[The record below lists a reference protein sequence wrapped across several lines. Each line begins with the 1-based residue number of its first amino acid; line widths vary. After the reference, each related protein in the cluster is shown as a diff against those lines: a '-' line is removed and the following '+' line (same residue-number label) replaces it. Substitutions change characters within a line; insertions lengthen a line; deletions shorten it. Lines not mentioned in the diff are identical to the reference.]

1 MQQDSNRLVK
11 TTRIRAVPA
20 ARRKAREK
28 NIDLTEIRGSGP
40 KGVILVR
47 DVQSFQ
53 SSRAGIS
60 LSPIADKI
68 LVSPLAVV
76 WPTHATCHLPR
87 FPEPEVGKDHSCGC
101 DSGCQCCENDFFVPA
116 KGMESFGQTLP
127 MSRVKK
133 VTAKRMAQSAFTA
146 PHIYFFADVLLD
158 PLFHLRDEI
167 LPEFERRYQVRI
179 SFNDFFIKATALT
192 IREVPLLN
200 AKIQEEEIVVL
211 PEINIGVA
219 VAMEEGLMVPALP
232 QADQLDLG
240 EIAKM
245 RNDLIG
251 RARSG
256 KLKLEEIERGTF
268 TISSLAQSDILFFT
282 AILNPPQSGILSI
295 GQTTDRLFLR
305 DGQVGTQKVARFGLS
320 VDHRIIDGVMAAA
333 FLQTLKKSW
342 NIPSWL
348 LCSFR
353 RMEWLLKLLFPSWES
368 RSRKARFYVG

>member
-1 MQQDSNRLVK
+1 MQQDSNRLMK

-20 ARRKAREK
+20 ARRKARER
-28 NIDLTEIRGSGP
+28 NIDLTAIHGTGP
-40 KGVILVR
+40 NGVILVR
-47 DVQSFQ
+47 DLEKFPLLQ
-53 SSRAGIS
+53 AGTP
-60 LSPIADKI
+60 LSPKADKVF
-68 LVSPLAVV
+68 VSPLARRL
-76 WPTHATCHLPR
+76 ADSCHLPLAQISGSGSQGKIILADVIQAAGAAKTISS
-87 FPEPEVGKDHSCGC
+87 FPG
-101 DSGCQCCENDFFVPA
+101 

-133 VTAKRMAQSAFTA
+133 VTAKRMTQSAFTA

-158 PLFHLRDEI
+158 PLSHLRDEI

-192 IREVPLLN
+192 IREFPLLN
-200 AKIQEEEIVVL
+200 AKVQGEEFVIL

-232 QADQLDLG
+232 QADQLGLG

-245 RNDLIG
+245 RDDLIG

-256 KLKLEEIERGTF
+256 KLKMEEIERGTF
-268 TISSLAQSDILFFT
+268 TISSLAQFDILFFT

-305 DGQVGTQKVARFGLS
+305 EGQVGTQKVARLGLS
-320 VDHRIIDGVMAAA
+320 VDHRIIDGAMAAA
-333 FLQTLKKSW
+333 FLQTLKKKLEH
-342 NIPSWL
+342 PL
-348 LCSFR
+348 LAFTQ
-353 RMEWLLKLLFPSWES
+353 L
-368 RSRKARFYVG
+368 